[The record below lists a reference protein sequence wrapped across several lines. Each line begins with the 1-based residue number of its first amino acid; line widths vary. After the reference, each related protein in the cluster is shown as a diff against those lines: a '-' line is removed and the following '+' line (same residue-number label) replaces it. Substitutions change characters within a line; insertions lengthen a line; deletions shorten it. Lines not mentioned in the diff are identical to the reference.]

1 MTSIIDRIK
10 NEEIVPVE
18 DFLKLDENDLIYIIE
33 FCYGDD
39 DNIVDLFNYCIAN
52 KNTEDT
58 KIMCALGCLYESGRV
73 TTEANYDKA
82 IKYYKMAVEKGSV
95 GAMHELGHIY
105 CEIDAEDFENDYDEG
120 IKYLKMAIEK
130 GCGKSMFDLGWLYQ
144 HGKGVAKNIDVAIKY
159 YKMAVEKG
167 NSDAM
172 LILGDIY
179 IDGKNIEKNFEEAIK
194 YYKMAIEKG
203 DKHAMY
209 DLGKMYQYG
218 NGVDKNFEEAI
229 RYYIMTNNADYF
241 FMCIA
246 ELERMIAEINKLSND
261 EKIKYYRLLNQHK
274 GTKEYARKIIITYR
288 VDDII
293 QMYEENKKLK
303 KKVEELETHIRYMP
317 DGIGYYE
324 AKEEFE
330 SLQQK

>member
-10 NEEIVPVE
+10 NDEIVPVE
-18 DFLKLDENDLIYIIE
+18 EFLKLDENDLRYIID
-33 FCYGDD
+33 FYYGDD

-73 TTEANYDKA
+73 TTEENYEEA
-82 IKYYKMAVEKGSV
+82 IEYYKMAVEKGSV
-95 GAMHELGHIY
+95 GAMHALGYMY
-105 CEIDAEDFENDYDEG
+105 CNIDAEDFENDYDEG

-159 YKMAVEKG
+159 YKIAVEKG
-167 NSDAM
+167 NSEAM
-172 LILGDIY
+172 RALGDIY
-179 IDGKNIEKNFEEAIK
+179 TGGANIEKNFEEAIK
-194 YYKMAIEKG
+194 YYKMAVEKG
-203 DKHAMY
+203 DGYAMY
-209 DLGKMYQYG
+209 DLGTMYQYG
-218 NGVDKNFEEAI
+218 IGVDKDFEEAI
-229 RYYIMTNNADYF
+229 RYYIMTIDAKHH
-241 FMCIA
+241 MRMG
-246 ELERMIAEINKLSND
+246 ELERMIVEINKLSIA
-261 EKIKYYRLLNQHK
+261 EKIKYCKLLKQREETN
-274 GTKEYARKIIITYR
+274 EYAREIIITCS

-293 QMYEENKKLK
+293 SMCEENKKLK